1 MRFNRLDLNLL
12 VALDALLDERKIT
25 RAAER
30 LSLSQSAISG
40 MLARLRE
47 YFDDELLVQVGRSL
61 ELTPLAHELAVPVRN
76 VLLQIQ
82 TVVSL
87 NPEFNPATTERH
99 FKITTSDYVISVF
112 LSRVIPLLEKIAPG
126 ITLEFMPQVED
137 AAEKLK
143 RGEYDFLIIP
153 EPFIA
158 SDQPHAQLFDDG
170 YMCAVWEGN
179 TLVGERIDLEQYSR
193 MDHVAAL
200 LGWPRSPTY
209 DSRFL
214 EANGV
219 RRRIRITTSDFGS
232 VAPALVGTQM
242 IATMHR
248 RLALEFARRF
258 PLRLIETPVEIPRVR
273 ECLQW
278 HEYRSADPCHGWL
291 RQLLI
296 DAAARIDDDAS
307 PSSPPSA
314 PLAI

>member
-47 YFDDELLVQVGRSL
+47 YFDDELLVQVGRTL
-61 ELTPLAHELAVPVRN
+61 ELTPLAQELAVPVRN

-87 NPEFNPATTERH
+87 NPEFNPATAKRH
-99 FKITTSDYVISVF
+99 FKIATSDYVISVF
-112 LSRVIPLLEKIAPG
+112 LSRAIPMIEKVAPD

-137 AAEKLK
+137 SAEKLK

-158 SDQPHAQLFDDG
+158 NDQPHAQLFDDG
-170 YMCAVWEGN
+170 YTCAVWEGN
-179 TLVGERIDLEQYSR
+179 TTVGDRVDLEQYSR
-193 MDHVAAL
+193 MDHIAAL
-200 LGWPRSPTY
+200 LGWPRAPTY
-209 DSRFL
+209 ESRFL
-214 EANGV
+214 DASGV
-219 RRRIRITTSDFGS
+219 RRRIRITTSDIGS

-242 IATMHR
+242 IATMHK

-258 PLRLIETPVEIPRVR
+258 PLRLVETPVEIPRVR

-278 HEYRSADPCHGWL
+278 HEYRSGDPCHGWL

-296 DAAARIDDDAS
+296 ETAARIDDGVEW
-307 PSSPPSA
+307 SSMQA
-314 PLAI
+314 GR